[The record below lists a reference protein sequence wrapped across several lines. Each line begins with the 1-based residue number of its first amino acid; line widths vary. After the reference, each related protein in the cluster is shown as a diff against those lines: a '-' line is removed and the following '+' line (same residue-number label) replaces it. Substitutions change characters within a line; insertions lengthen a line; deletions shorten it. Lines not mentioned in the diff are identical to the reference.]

1 MKFVM
6 DNADLA
12 LLINRL
18 FLLMVQKVID
28 HLVFLGR
35 YSIFLTSL
43 VNLYATDFDGHKH
56 HFRFS
61 LSFIGH

>member
-1 MKFVM
+1 MKFVL
-6 DNADLA
+6 DNADLV

-35 YSIFLTSL
+35 YNIFLTSY
-43 VNLYATDFDGHKH
+43 LYATDFDGHKH